1 VIVAPPGVSLPEK
14 GEFDRLTAT
23 HPLPVP
29 DVPDVPDAAD
39 QQERP
44 SDEETSCAT
53 LGDIFRQYGDAYMAT
68 HSLTK
73 QQRKVI
79 EAIRTCRTFKAGW
92 HVDACSTC
100 GHAEARPNSCGNRHC
115 PLCQGKNR
123 FDWVAARVHDL
134 LPVQYYHAV
143 FTLPD
148 RIFPFCLYNQKVVY
162 DLLFHSAAET
172 LKAFGKD
179 EQWLGAEKMGFFGVL
194 HTWGQPLNP
203 HPHVHFDV
211 PAGGLDE
218 GGEWVW
224 PTYTENNFLFP
235 VHGLSKVFCGKFI
248 AGLKQAYEDGELEFP
263 GQLAALEEKEAFE
276 AWLDALV
283 SKNWVV
289 YAKAPFSGPLQ
300 VLRYVSRYTH
310 RVAISN
316 SRIVSIED
324 GVIRFSYKNYKKQ
337 KEEKCD
343 SYEELWEEMELPVET
358 FMLRFLYHVLPK
370 GYHRIRYYGFLSGSQ
385 KAVCQQAWE
394 ELVFEEE
401 CGLPDVGEGAQNT
414 WKGMPCP
421 ACEDGVMVTVIVVNK
436 HGRIIF
442 GKPLVLA
449 QLLPQLG
456 LDLSDPAIP
465 LDVYDTS

>member
-1 VIVAPPGVSLPEK
+1 VPKQDALNALSAVHPPAAA
-14 GEFDRLTAT
+14 DR
-23 HPLPVP
+23 
-29 DVPDVPDAAD
+29 PDAAAR
-39 QQERP
+39 QQQQQQVP
-44 SDEETSCAT
+44 DESSSSSGLRE
-53 LGDIFRQYGDAYMAT
+53 IFQQYADAYLAN
-68 HSLTK
+68 HAVSIE
-73 QQRKVI
+73 QRKVI

-92 HVDACSTC
+92 HVDVCTTC
-100 GHAEARPNSCGNRHC
+100 GHAEARANSCGNRHC

-123 FDWVAARVHDL
+123 FDWVDARVNDL
-134 LPVQYYHAV
+134 LPVQYFHAV

-148 RIFPFCLYNQKVVY
+148 TIFPFCLSNQKVVY
-162 DLLFHSAAET
+162 DLLFHSAADT

-194 HTWGQPLNP
+194 HTWGQPLNC
-203 HPHVHFDV
+203 HPHVHFVV

-224 PTYTENNFLFP
+224 PTYTEQNFLFP
-235 VHGLSKVFCGKFI
+235 VHALAKVFRGKFI
-248 AGLKQAYEDGELEFP
+248 AGLKQAYTDGELAFP

-276 AWLDALV
+276 AWLDELV

-316 SRIVSIED
+316 SRILSID
-324 GVIRFSYKNYKKQ
+324 NGVIRFSYKNYKK
-337 KEEKCD
+337 KEKCNRD
-343 SYEELWEEMELPVET
+343 EELWEEMELPVET
-358 FMLRFLYHVLPK
+358 FMQRFLYHVLPK

-385 KAVCQQAWE
+385 KAVWGQAWS

-401 CGLPDVGEGAQNT
+401 CGLPKVDARNT
-414 WKGMPCP
+414 WEGMPCP
-421 ACEDGVMVTVIVVNK
+421 ACEEGVMTTVIVVNK

-456 LDLSDPAIP
+456 LDLGDSAIP
-465 LDVYDTS
+465 INVYDTS